1 MKTYEE
7 RVAELEAQG
16 LTTSDA
22 QGVVDA
28 KDLKARRHARLIAS
42 APDLLCAL
50 KLALVLHPHNV
61 TFQQAIAKAEGKAE
75 GRGVAMNLKLTIT
88 IHGNDAGDLA
98 LALEEVA
105 RLVNNG
111 FTSGAEKNDTGSYS
125 FTIGAQQEVRP

>member
-1 MKTYEE
+1 
-7 RVAELEAQG
+7 
-16 LTTSDA
+16 
-22 QGVVDA
+22 
-28 KDLKARRHARLIAS
+28 
-42 APDLLCAL
+42 
-50 KLALVLHPHNV
+50 
-61 TFQQAIAKAEGKAE
+61 
-75 GRGVAMNLKLTIT
+75 MNLKLTIT